1 MRPTPTERFSRS
13 RRGLRDS
20 VTITNDEIGE
30 SANRGLGG
38 DLAIDAIRGAIIEDR
53 TTATALANEFYA
65 RIRKEDPEIGS
76 FLSLCE
82 ERARRQ
88 AGLIDQMSAEGKPL
102 PPLAGIPVAI
112 KDVMVTSGVRTTA
125 GSKILDNFIP
135 PYDCTAVARL
145 EAAGA
150 GILGKLNCDEFA
162 MGSSTEN
169 SAYYPVHNPRDKSRV
184 PGGSSGGS
192 AAAVAAEMAVATLG
206 SDTGG
211 SLRQPASFCGVVG
224 LKPTYGRVSRY
235 GLIAFASSL
244 DHIGPFAKT
253 VKDVALMLRTIAG
266 RDPMDSTSADVPV
279 PDYVAELEKPVRG
292 LKLGVAKEYFG
303 DGLDDEVRHAV
314 ESAIDKLKSLGCE
327 VVPIS
332 LPHTPY
338 AIPTYYLI
346 ATAEA
351 SANLARYDGVRYSAR
366 AAGVKSLPEM
376 YRRSRDEGFGAEVK
390 RRIMLGTYALSAGYY
405 DAYYLKA
412 QKVRTLLTRDFEEA
426 FRKVDAI
433 VTPTSPTAAFRLGEK
448 SNDPLAMYLADIYTV
463 TADLAGIPGI
473 SIPCGE
479 TKEKLPIGLQIL
491 GKHFDEA
498 TILRVAQASEKA
510 A

>member
-1 MRPTPTERFSRS
+1 M
-13 RRGLRDS
+13 
-20 VTITNDEIGE
+20 
-30 SANRGLGG
+30 
-38 DLAIDAIRGAIIEDR
+38 DLAALTIDAARSAVQER
-53 TTATALANEFYA
+53 KTTASALAESFYA
-65 RIRKEDPEIGS
+65 KIATDDAKIGAYLT
-76 FLSLCE
+76 LSKQ
-82 ERARRQ
+82 RALTKAAQ
-88 AGLIDQMSAEGKPL
+88 IDGLAEKGEKL
-102 PPLAGIPVAI
+102 PPLAGVPVGI
-112 KDVMVTSGVRTTA
+112 KDVMVTKGIRTTA
-125 GSKILDNFIP
+125 GSKILGNYIP

-150 GILGKLNCDEFA
+150 VVLGKLNCDEFA
-162 MGSSTEN
+162 MGSSNEN
-169 SAYYPVHNPRDKSRV
+169 SAWKPVHNPRDLSRV

-192 AAAVAAEMAVATLG
+192 AAAVASDMAVVTLG

-211 SLRQPASFCGVVG
+211 SIRQPASFCGVVG
-224 LKPTYGRVSRY
+224 LMPTYGRVSRY

-244 DHIGPFAKT
+244 DHIGPLAKT
-253 VKDVALMLRTIAG
+253 VKDAAIVLRTIAG

-279 PDYVAELEKPVRG
+279 PDYVAELDKPVRG
-292 LKLGVAKEYFG
+292 MKLGVAKEYFG
-303 DGLDDEVRHAV
+303 EGLDDEVREAV
-314 ESAIDKLKSLGCE
+314 EAAIDKLKGLGCE
-327 VVPIS
+327 IVPVS

-351 SANLARYDGVRYSAR
+351 SANLARYDGVRYTHRAR
-366 AAGVKSLPEM
+366 GVKTLSEM

-390 RRIMLGTYALSAGYY
+390 RRIMLGTYALSSGYY

-412 QKVRTLLTRDFEEA
+412 QKVRTLLTRDFDEA

-473 SIPCGE
+473 SVPCGE

-491 GKHFDEA
+491 GKHFDEGG
-498 TILRVAQASEKA
+498 ILRLAHAYEQAA
-510 A
+510 